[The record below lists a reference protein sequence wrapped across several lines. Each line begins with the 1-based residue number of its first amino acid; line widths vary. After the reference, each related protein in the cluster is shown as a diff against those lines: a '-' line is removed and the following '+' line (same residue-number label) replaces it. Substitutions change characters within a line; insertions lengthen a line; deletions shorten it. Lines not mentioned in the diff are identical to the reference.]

1 MYCQAL
7 NAVAVIDGNKL
18 KIVEAGAV
26 THYVKLLSPERDH
39 NVQTQ
44 ATHGLWTLAFQCTD
58 SIVKQPGCLDGLSA
72 PLLLTKRAK

>member
-1 MYCQAL
+1 
-7 NAVAVIDGNKL
+7 VAVIDDNKP

-44 ATHGLWTLAFQCTD
+44 AAHGLWTLAFKCTD
-58 SIVKQPGCLDGLSA
+58 SIVKQPACLDGLPA
-72 PLLLTKRAK
+72 PLLLKTQFHYAS